1 MQHANTTLIAD
12 CHDIDNK
19 HHQHYGID
27 SCAMDYLGPGNEGV
41 TPQAAAGILV
51 ERLKNAGDM
60 GDRRDALE
68 ALLKLSQDHPSDVG
82 HAGMPIFTD
91 ILQAGIA
98 DRSMTQTIMGI
109 MLNLVTEQGANVS
122 SFLKDVQNV
131 QNLLDLLEST
141 DALTALSA
149 VQVRTR
155 SGLCVYCCMLTSR
168 SKARKNRHGI
178 Q

>member
-1 MQHANTTLIAD
+1 
-12 CHDIDNK
+12 
-19 HHQHYGID
+19 
-27 SCAMDYLGPGNEGV
+27 MDYLGPGNEGI
-41 TPQAAAGILV
+41 TPKAAAGILV
-51 ERLKNAGDM
+51 ERLKNAGDL
-60 GDRRDALE
+60 GDRRDALD
-68 ALLKLSQDHPSDVG
+68 ALLELSREHSSEVG

-109 MLNLVTEQGANVS
+109 MLNLVKEQGDSVS

-149 VQVRTR
+149 VQVHTAVDVRNTYGHWLR
-155 SGLCVYCCMLTSR
+155 P
-168 SKARKNRHGI
+168 I
-178 Q
+178 I